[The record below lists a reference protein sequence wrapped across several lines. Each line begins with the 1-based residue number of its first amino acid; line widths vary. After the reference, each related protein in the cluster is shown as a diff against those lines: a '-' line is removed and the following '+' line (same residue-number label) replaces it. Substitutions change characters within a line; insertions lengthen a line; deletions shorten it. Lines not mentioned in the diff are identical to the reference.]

1 MRKALTILLL
11 FAALAASGQNA
22 SRIRRDAAYL
32 SSEGHAS
39 SVHAAD
45 SIALAGLSVKISAQA
60 GLSEAV
66 GATYLEDLRNA
77 SSRIVEGRY
86 TVLRYLPADR
96 MGDIFLPRRERILQ
110 LVRQAEQTGDPQYY
124 SIAYALARSLP
135 AYPADLLAS
144 LRQKSTGSWTL
155 QDFVSREADSVL
167 AALEPKPAA
176 TPKEKPTKPASAPR
190 KEPEAEH
197 ITVRDTVI
205 TERDLGRI
213 EVEHTFSRRDT
224 VVVIPGSRE
233 KGTTRVPLQKTT
245 RPRASRSL
253 HGFALAEA
261 GVFPDL
267 SYALLAGL
275 GGPRTGGYLRAESNF
290 QAVSPAYDCLSDG
303 STGYGVIWTSGARK
317 VSCFSFTGGLWYAC
331 TDWLTLRAGAGY
343 GQRIVCWQDTQGA
356 WARVRDYSVAGLA
369 VDTGLVF
376 RIGNVALSLGGGTIA
391 FRHYSFSLGVGFAF

>member
-1 MRKALTILLL
+1 MKKVLTVLLL
-11 FAALAASGQNA
+11 FAALAAGGQNA

-32 SSEGHAS
+32 SSEGHAA

-45 SIALAGLSVKISAQA
+45 SIALAGLSAKISAQA

-66 GATYLEDLRNA
+66 GATYLEDLRRT
-77 SSRIVEGRY
+77 SLRIVEGHY
-86 TVLRYLPADR
+86 TVLRYLPADH

-124 SIAYALARSLP
+124 SIAYVLARSLP

-144 LRQKSTGSWTL
+144 LQQKSTGSWTL

-167 AALEPKPAA
+167 AALEPRPAAPPMQKPARPA
-176 TPKEKPTKPASAPR
+176 TVPR

-224 VVVIPGSRE
+224 VVVIPGSPE

-245 RPRASRSL
+245 RPRAGQPL
-253 HGFALAEA
+253 HGFALAEL

-275 GGPRTGGYLRAESNF
+275 GGHSTGGYLRVESNF

-343 GQRIVCWQDTQGA
+343 ARRIVCWQDTQGA
-356 WARVRDYSVAGLA
+356 WARVQDYCMSGLS
-369 VDTGLVF
+369 VDTGLIF
-376 RIGNVALSLGGGTIA
+376 RIGHVALSLSGGTIA
-391 FRHYSFSLGVGFAF
+391 FRHYSLSLGAGFAF

>member
-45 SIALAGLSVKISAQA
+45 SIALTGLSVKISAQA

-66 GATYLEDLRNA
+66 GATYLEDLRQA

-110 LVRQAEQTGDPQYY
+110 LVRQAEQTGDQQYY

-167 AALEPKPAA
+167 AALEPRPAE

-224 VVVIPGSRE
+224 VVVVPGARE
-233 KGTTRVPLQKTT
+233 GGTATVPLQRDVR
-245 RPRASRSL
+245 RPSHL
-253 HGFALAEA
+253 QGFVLAQA
-261 GVFPDL
+261 GVIPDL
-267 SYALLAGL
+267 SYGLMLGL
-275 GGPRTGGYLRAESNF
+275 GAKTWGGYI
-290 QAVSPAYDCLSDG
+290 QAGSSFRRVSPAYDCRSDG
-303 STGYGVIWTSGARK
+303 TTDFGLFWASGARK
-317 VSCFSFTGGLWYAC
+317 TSRISITAGGWFQCA
-331 TDWLTLRAGAGY
+331 DWVKFYAGAGY
-343 GQRIVCWQDTQGA
+343 GQRTVCWEDSEKT
-356 WARVRDYSVAGLA
+356 WARVADYSARGFALDYGVI
-369 VDTGLVF
+369 F
-376 RIGNVALSLGGGTIA
+376 RFGHFGLSLGGETIA
-391 FRHYSFSLGVGFAF
+391 FHQSALKAGVGFCF